1 MWRGEKR
8 ARECSICSG
17 QELELEL
24 ELKRWGLLS
33 ANEMAACL
41 HQQPP
46 AMASASAAASTSA
59 FYSNSMNIWR
69 GEKQREQS
77 NNNNNNNIHMKSN
90 KIKRN
95 ETKPNKMK
103 LLPRRHLALH
113 TKIFFHW
120 KHLPGKSCLN
130 LATRTHVCAVGVG
143 TGRGRVGVP
152 EEKPYWKTLLAPQHL
167 TSAFSLG
174 LSSFFGHAT
183 QLQMILPTP
192 MLTQRHQVQWSAAA
206 GSKGG
211 GRRRAQRKPRQK
223 QEEVWQQKC

>member
-8 ARECSICSG
+8 AREGSICSG
-17 QELELEL
+17 QELELELVLDL

-46 AMASASAAASTSA
+46 AIASAAAAASTSA

-77 NNNNNNNIHMKSN
+77 NNNNIHMKSN

-143 TGRGRVGVP
+143 TGRGRVGQSGGTRR
-152 EEKPYWKTLLAPQHL
+152 KTILKDTARSPTSYQRLL
-167 TSAFSLG
+167 SG
-174 LSSFFGHAT
+174 LVIVFRTCDTIADDIANANADTKTPSS
-183 QLQMILPTP
+183 MICCGR
-192 MLTQRHQVQWSAAA
+192 QQGAE
-206 GSKGG
+206 GG
-211 GRRRAQRKPRQK
+211 G
-223 QEEVWQQKC
+223 